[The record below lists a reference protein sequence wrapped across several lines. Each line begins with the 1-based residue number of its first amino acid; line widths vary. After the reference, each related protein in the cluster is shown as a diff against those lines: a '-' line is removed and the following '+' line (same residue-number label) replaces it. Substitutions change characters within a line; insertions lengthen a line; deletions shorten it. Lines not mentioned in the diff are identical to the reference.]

1 MNYYELNFTIAD
13 TEDYQQDLL
22 INELAEIGFDTF
34 EETDMGFKAY
44 IPATDLN
51 IEMLTDHLQ
60 PYYDQFNFSYDTNLI
75 LQKNW
80 NEVWE
85 SNFEPIQIRDKVF
98 VRATFHQPKPGFPFE
113 IVIDPKM
120 AFGTGHHET
129 TSMVM
134 DMMLDADLRDKRL
147 LDMGCGTGILA
158 ILAEKLGANN
168 ITAIDYDPVCY
179 DSTIE
184 NAATNNCVY
193 IKALCGSKEVI
204 PDTTFD
210 VILANINRNIL
221 LDQMSRYGEALKQ
234 GGEIYFSGFYETPD
248 LDIIRKAAT
257 QYGLDY
263 REHKKMKDWVAA
275 RFIKQQ
281 AN

>member
-1 MNYYELNFTIAD
+1 MNYYELNFTITDA
-13 TEDYQQDLL
+13 EDYQQDLL
-22 INELAEIGFDTF
+22 VNELAEIGFDTF
-34 EETDMGFKAY
+34 EETDLGFKAY
-44 IPATDLN
+44 IPATELDMETLN
-51 IEMLTDHLQ
+51 NRLQ
-60 PYYDQFNFSYDTNLI
+60 PYYDQFNFTYDTNLI

-98 VRATFHQPKPGFPFE
+98 VRATFHQPRPEFPFE

-129 TSMVM
+129 TSTMM
-134 DMMLDADLRDKRL
+134 DMMLDADLKHKKL

-179 DSTIE
+179 ESTIE
-184 NAATNNCVY
+184 NAASNNCVY
-193 IKALCGSKEVI
+193 IKALCGSKEAI

-221 LDQMSRYGEALKQ
+221 LDQMDTYGQVLKP
-234 GGEIYFSGFYETPD
+234 GGEIYFSGFYENPD
-248 LDIIRKAAT
+248 LDIIKKEAT
-257 QYGLDY
+257 QYGLNY

-275 RFIKQQ
+275 RFVKK
-281 AN
+281 